1 MRRML
6 FYLTDT
12 LIVEKTSV
20 EFAAI
25 RRAVKYI
32 AMAVF
37 ESKHLLRGDYQV
49 LRVMREEF
57 RGDKEIYPIFHQ
69 LVTKYS
75 TYTVPDD
82 ICRYIEVVKTGYG
95 SYEKDGHQIK
105 IMEYGYFDDSSKVQS
120 MTVVAEDIADCAL
133 FEYALKWYIKN
144 NNLPYNY
151 SYKAQ
156 GGGGS
161 RTEVAVLNCLDSGEM
176 VTCIT
181 DSDQRYAGQPL
192 DSHFN
197 CVECGRIKPKDK
209 IYYFLMLP
217 VLEVENLVPLN
228 HYDELDWIHEINRKD
243 KEAFEKLCN
252 HTCSE
257 QILPY
262 FDIKE
267 GLKKVHIKQY
277 GKGFADYAEMCCS
290 CNPDVMKG
298 KSFQDYIDG
307 LNDKALIYPRLR
319 NRPMKELAPLYK
331 KDALPEPV
339 LKLYQFNAWTEIGAL
354 LLDTLCARNKES
366 ISI

>member
-1 MRRML
+1 ML

-12 LIVEKTSV
+12 LIVDKTSV
-20 EFAAI
+20 EHAAI

-49 LRVMREEF
+49 LREMRDEF

-69 LVTKYS
+69 LVSKYS

-82 ICRYIEVVKTGYG
+82 ICRYVEVVIDGYDC
-95 SYEKDGHQIK
+95 YEKDGHQIK
-105 IMEYGYFDDSSKVQS
+105 QMPYSYFNDSQKVQAT
-120 MTVVAEDIADCAL
+120 TVVAEDIADCAL
-133 FEYALKWYIKN
+133 FEYALKWYIKH

-151 SYKAQ
+151 NYKAH

-161 RTEVAVLNCLDSGEM
+161 RTEVAVLNCLSSGEM

-192 DSHFN
+192 DPHTN
-197 CVECGRIKPKDK
+197 CVECGKIKPKDK

-228 HYDELDWIHEINRKD
+228 HYDALDWRHEINRKD
-243 KEAFEKLCN
+243 KKAFDKLCN
-252 HTCSE
+252 NACSE
-257 QILPY
+257 QILPH

-290 CNPDVMKG
+290 CNPSVMKG

-307 LNDKALIYPRLR
+307 LSDKELIYPRLR

-331 KDALPEPV
+331 KNALPEPV
-339 LKLYQFNAWTEIGAL
+339 LMLYQFNAWMEIGAL

-366 ISI
+366 ISV